1 MNDVINVVDEYGNA
15 FEVEVLDI
23 FEVEGY
29 DHEYIMY
36 TRNQEVDEDN
46 IETYVSILQSEND
59 NYSLVNIEDESN
71 QIYTVRCFGACRSIC
86 MYGL

>member
-23 FEVEGY
+23 FEVDGY

-36 TRNQEVDEDN
+36 TRNEEVDEDN

-59 NYSLVNIEDESN
+59 NYSLVNIEDDKEWEDVQKAIAEGEEYN
-71 QIYTVRCFGACRSIC
+71 E
-86 MYGL
+86 